1 MASRR
6 RTGWIAALAVC
17 CAAALLLVFSGQ
29 WLDRCAEERVHA
41 RHPRH
46 EDGVIIGL
54 EPVAIVRGQPQALV
68 LVHGLL
74 DSPNLFTELIGDLA
88 PRLAADI
95 YAPLLPFHG
104 RDLESAAR
112 FDNAAIGSYLK
123 NYLGEL
129 AARYRTVTVLGL
141 SYGGAQLLDLARRG
155 ELPANL
161 ELVLAAPAVF
171 VRGNDVPGRLK
182 ARVYGWWRD
191 YCDSPL
197 LGCGYPSYDSG
208 DAAAR
213 PLLER
218 KISLGYKVIPAVEET
233 YRLDLANRQSLAH
246 PPRPYRLIVAADD
259 NRVDFAAQQQ
269 ACAAAG
275 AACRFYPFPAG
286 RHLVF
291 LGANRAAFADLL
303 VAFVNDAASAGT
315 GFPPSAGGPSCRE
328 PASKNGQPS
337 RPCVLRPDAGS

>member
-1 MASRR
+1 MALRGRR
-6 RTGWIAALAVC
+6 GLVWRSLLAGC
-17 CAAALLLVFSGQ
+17 CTLAALLALSGR
-29 WLDRCAEERVHA
+29 WLDRRAEEKVHLDY
-41 RHPRH
+41 PRRN
-46 EDGVIIGL
+46 DGVIAGL

-112 FDNAAIGSYLK
+112 FDNAAISGYLK
-123 NYLGEL
+123 DYLAGL
-129 AARYRTVTVLGL
+129 AARYRTVTIVGL
-141 SYGGAQLLDLARRG
+141 SYGGTQLLDLARQG
-155 ELPANL
+155 ALPGNV
-161 ELVLAAPAVF
+161 ELVLAAPAVY
-171 VRGNDVPGRLK
+171 VRGNDFGGRLK
-182 ARVYGWWRD
+182 ARLYGLWRD

-197 LGCGYPSYDSG
+197 LGCGYPSYDSA

-233 YRLDLANRQSLAH
+233 YRLDLANRRSLAH

-259 NRVDFAAQQQ
+259 NRVDFTAQQQ
-269 ACAAAG
+269 ACAEAG
-275 AACRFYPFPAG
+275 ANCRFYPFPSG

-291 LGANRAAFADLL
+291 LGNGRTAFAELL
-303 VAFVNDAASAGT
+303 AGFVGST
-315 GFPPSAGGPSCRE
+315 SQIAGGT
-328 PASKNGQPS
+328 
-337 RPCVLRPDAGS
+337 RP